1 MPATLGAAGRVRQG
15 QTEAV
20 DDAVAAPEPVDDE
33 PFEEPVD
40 VDEDDDPEESDDPDD
55 EPPDEESDDAPL
67 GTDEPERLSVR

>member
-1 MPATLGAAGRVRQG
+1 MRQG

-33 PFEEPVD
+33 PFEEPVAAPFV
-40 VDEDDDPEESDDPDD
+40 VDEDDEPEESDDPDD
-55 EPPDEESDDAPL
+55 EPPDEESDDDAPL